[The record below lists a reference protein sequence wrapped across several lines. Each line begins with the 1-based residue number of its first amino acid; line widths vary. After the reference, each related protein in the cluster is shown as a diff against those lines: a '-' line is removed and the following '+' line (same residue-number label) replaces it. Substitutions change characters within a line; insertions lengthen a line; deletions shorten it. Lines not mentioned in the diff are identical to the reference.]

1 MTLVAA
7 VVVGAIPV
15 RIIGSPVTVISGGIS
30 VVVRPPV
37 ILASIIMAAVV
48 VAATMAKSEVY
59 AESAAVAAVMAG
71 VVMATVVTAVMTS
84 TPCKSVIDKAESE
97 QRHRQCDSRQY
108 IS

>member
-48 VAATMAKSEVY
+48 VAATMAESEVY

-71 VVMATVVTAVMTS
+71 VVMAAVMTS
-84 TPCKSVIDKAESE
+84 TPRKSVIDKAESE

-108 IS
+108 IP